1 MRQVIL
7 SCAVVGLVTSVASA
21 SPEQGKALADEAA
34 KLAAANQMVAAA
46 AKFREAYASDP
57 RPEYVCNV
65 GVAYLKAPDL
75 PRAQRYLSD
84 CTQLGASL
92 SKDFLASVR
101 KVMETVEAKLVAGNY
116 TPVDLFVEPVQATIL
131 VEGAVPFDEPI
142 VGSRRA
148 WFPYGSYKLVVHAEG
163 YTDKVVELAAK
174 DHAAVRLA
182 TKLDRPTEA
191 PPFEKPPIEKPPNE
205 RPPIGQLPGEK
216 PIAPPPEGPPSK
228 LPAITATAGT
238 GVAAVAG
245 VVLFVMAK
253 NKRDKANETTVEMGF
268 DQLEQDMES
277 RLLGARIA
285 GGVAIVGAGV
295 SAYLWYRAT
304 RSTSTTLE
312 VQATGSG
319 AAMVF
324 GGRF

>member
-1 MRQVIL
+1 ML
-7 SCAVVGLVTSVASA
+7 SCAAVGLVGSVAHA
-21 SPEQGKALADEAA
+21 SPERGKALAEEAA
-34 KLAAANQMVAAA
+34 KLAATNQMVAAA

-75 PRAQRYLSD
+75 PRAQRYLND

-92 SKDFLASVR
+92 SKDFLANVR
-101 KVMETVEAKLVAGNY
+101 KVMETLEEKLVAGNY

-131 VEGAVPFDEPI
+131 VQGGVPFDEPI
-142 VGSRRA
+142 VGSRRV
-148 WFPYGSYKLVVHAEG
+148 WFPYGSYKLVVHAES
-163 YTDKVVELAAK
+163 YTDKVVDLAAT
-174 DHAAVRLA
+174 DHTAVRLA
-182 TKLDRPTEA
+182 TKLDKPTEA
-191 PPFEKPPIEKPPNE
+191 PPIEKPPVE
-205 RPPIGQLPGEK
+205 KPPIEQPPIRQLPVEK
-216 PIAPPPEGPPSK
+216 PIAPPEGPPSK
-228 LPAITATAGT
+228 LPAVTATAVT

-245 VVLFVMAK
+245 AVFFVMAK
-253 NKRDKANETTVEMGF
+253 NKRDKANQTTVEMGF
-268 DQLEQDMES
+268 DQLKRDMES

-312 VQATGSG
+312 VQATDTG
-319 AAMVF
+319 AAVVF
-324 GGRF
+324 GGLF

>member
-1 MRQVIL
+1 ML
-7 SCAVVGLVTSVASA
+7 SCAVMGLASSVASA

-101 KVMETVEAKLVAGNY
+101 KVMETVEQKLVAGNY

-131 VEGAVPFDEPI
+131 VEGGVPFDEPI

-163 YTDKVVELAAK
+163 YTDKVVDLTAK
-174 DHAAVRLA
+174 DHTAVRLA
-182 TKLDRPTEA
+182 TKLDKPTGA
-191 PPFEKPPIEKPPNE
+191 PPIDQPPIEKPPIGQ
-205 RPPIGQLPGEK
+205 PPIETRPVERSL
-216 PIAPPPEGPPSK
+216 APPPDVAPSK
-228 LPAITATAGT
+228 LPAVTATAVT
-238 GVAAVAG
+238 GVAAVSGAI
-245 VVLFVMAK
+245 LYYLAYQ
-253 NKRDKANETTVEMGF
+253 KREDANELPAGSDF
-268 DQLEQDMES
+268 DEARSAMKS

-312 VQATGSG
+312 VQSTGDG
-319 AAMVF
+319 AAVSF

>member
-1 MRQVIL
+1 ML
-7 SCAVVGLVTSVASA
+7 SCAVVGLAGSVAHA
-21 SPEQGKALADEAA
+21 SPEEGKALAEEAA

-75 PRAQRYLSD
+75 PRAQRYLND

-92 SKDFLASVR
+92 SKDFLANVR

-116 TPVDLFVEPVQATIL
+116 TPVDLLVEPVQATIL
-131 VEGAVPFDEPI
+131 VQGGDPFDEPI

-163 YTDKVVELAAK
+163 YTDRVVELAAK
-174 DHAAVRLA
+174 DHTAVRLA
-182 TKLDRPTEA
+182 TKLDKLTESA
-191 PPFEKPPIEKPPNE
+191 PNEKPPGEPPPGD
-205 RPPIGQLPGEK
+205 PPPGEP
-216 PIAPPPEGPPSK
+216 PIAPARERRPSTLPPI
-228 LPAITATAGT
+228 AATAVT
-238 GVAAVAG
+238 GVAAVSGAILYYLAYQKREDANQEPAG
-245 VVLFVMAK
+245 A
-253 NKRDKANETTVEMGF
+253 GF
-268 DQLEQDMES
+268 DAARSAMES

-319 AAMVF
+319 AAVVF